1 MRLIKKLAFTGKKRH
16 KKGDVLK
23 MARKV
28 MNFKSK
34 EAYRKWLAYGHI
46 HGLFNSPGNVSVKI
60 RGKSHRVKHSKK
72 K

>member
-1 MRLIKKLAFTGKKRH
+1 
-16 KKGDVLK
+16 

-46 HGLFNSPGNVSVKI
+46 HGLFKSKGNVSVKI
-60 RGKSHRVKHSKK
+60 RGKSHRVKHARKK
-72 K
+72 KKR

>member
-1 MRLIKKLAFTGKKRH
+1 MPN
-16 KKGDVLK
+16 

-46 HGLFNSPGNVSVKI
+46 HGLFKAKGSVSIKI
-60 RGKSHRVKHSKK
+60 RGKSHRVKHARKK
-72 K
+72 KKR